1 MLQNGQ
7 MHCVLSRRIRYQ
19 DTGKEK
25 KMDIEAKIKL
35 LEDRLNKL
43 TGREKDN
50 QEVCR
55 RIRRDIRNLR
65 KKQEKITASQA

>member
-1 MLQNGQ
+1 MI
-7 MHCVLSRRIRYQ
+7 S
-19 DTGKEK
+19 
-25 KMDIEAKIKL
+25 IEAKIKL

-43 TGREKDN
+43 MSNEKEN

-65 KKQEKITASQA
+65 KKQEMAAAD